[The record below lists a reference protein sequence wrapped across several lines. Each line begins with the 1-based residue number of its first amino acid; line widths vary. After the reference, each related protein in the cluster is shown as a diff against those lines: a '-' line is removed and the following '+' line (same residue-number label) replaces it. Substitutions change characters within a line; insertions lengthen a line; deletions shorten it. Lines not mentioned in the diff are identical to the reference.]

1 VSQDGPPDLLFLPPF
16 VSSQHAGLQSQDE
29 ANVDE
34 RQDGC
39 EYAINQGAADQDVDV
54 PQAIAHN
61 GHANTQGETGQGIA
75 LVDYRSLA

>member
-16 VSSQHAGLQSQDE
+16 VSS
-29 ANVDE
+29 NVDE

-54 PQAIAHN
+54 PQTIAHN